1 MIVEA
6 PAVKVAREPSRRI
19 WRIECNA
26 RCSHINSLPI
36 PRLAFSDGNPR
47 LKGMT
52 RKQLVLAPTA
62 AMTVS
67 IDEITAAALALPAEA
82 RAELADRM
90 AASIASGIS
99 PHVRR
104 AQLEEVQKRRTEVLS
119 GEVQGVSSQ
128 QVRDGIA
135 SLLK

>member
-1 MIVEA
+1 
-6 PAVKVAREPSRRI
+6 
-19 WRIECNA
+19 
-26 RCSHINSLPI
+26 
-36 PRLAFSDGNPR
+36 
-47 LKGMT
+47 MT

-62 AMTVS
+62 AMIVS

-135 SLLK
+135 KSV